1 MSGGGVAAAGRQKG
15 RMRSVLV
22 CYASRYGS
30 TREVAGWIAEELQV
44 AGFIADCLPA
54 GKEVHPAAYDAA
66 VIGSALYM
74 GKWLAEARELVSRER
89 VPLGRMP
96 VAVFSVGYSLKERT
110 PASLQA
116 GEAALSDIR
125 LFISPRDAAFFPGRV
140 DPERMRPA
148 DRAILSLAGITGGD
162 FCDADLVRA
171 WARTLPGLLGLLQA
185 EE

>member
-1 MSGGGVAAAGRQKG
+1 MSGGGVAAAGGQEG

-30 TREVAGWIAEELQV
+30 TREIAGWIADELRG

-89 VPLGRMP
+89 IPLGRMP
-96 VAVFSVGYSLKERT
+96 VAVFSVGYSLKELTR
-110 PASLQA
+110 PSLQA
-116 GEAALSDIR
+116 GEAALSDIS
-125 LFISPRDAAFFPGRV
+125 LFIAPRDAAFFPGKV
-140 DPERMRPA
+140 DPERVSPA
-148 DRAILSLAGITGGD
+148 DRAILSLAGIPGGD

-171 WARTLPGLLGLLQA
+171 WARTLPALLGLIQGG
-185 EE
+185 E

>member
-1 MSGGGVAAAGRQKG
+1 MSGGGIAAAGGKKG
-15 RMRSVLV
+15 RMKSVLV

-30 TREVAGWIAEELQV
+30 TREIAGWIADELRG
-44 AGFIADCLPA
+44 AGVIADCLPA
-54 GKEVHPAAYDAA
+54 GKEIRPGAYDAA

-89 VPLGRMP
+89 VSLGRMP

-110 PASLQA
+110 RASLQA

-125 LFISPRDAAFFPGRV
+125 LYISPLDAAFFPGKV
-140 DPERMRPA
+140 DPERAGPA
-148 DRAILSLAGITGGD
+148 DRAILSLAGIPGGD

-171 WARTLPGLLGLLQA
+171 WARTLPSLLGLIQGG
-185 EE
+185 E